1 MWDLHEVL
9 ERFIMK
15 SKPSKEQIVNDD
27 EIETT
32 QIVEEKSLEDVE
44 VKIGKLQKLASSYNW
59 LP

>member
-1 MWDLHEVL
+1 MWNLHEVL

-32 QIVEEKSLEDVE
+32 QLLEEKSLEDLE
-44 VKIGKLQKLASSYNW
+44 VKIGKLFKN
-59 LP
+59 